1 MSWLLFYLLKLNKRQ
16 EWMLVPCNSWIHFE
30 DFQVA
35 KEFVDSLIT
44 ANNCAERGIKL
55 IGDYKDSCFDIKERE
70 SLAQLVE
77 QHRSNFSISNISKEA
92 MEII

>member
-1 MSWLLFYLLKLNKRQ
+1 
-16 EWMLVPCNSWIHFE
+16 MLVPCNLLIHFE
-30 DFQVA
+30 DFRVA

-77 QHRSNFSISNISKEA
+77 HRSNFSISNISKEA
-92 MEII
+92 IEMF